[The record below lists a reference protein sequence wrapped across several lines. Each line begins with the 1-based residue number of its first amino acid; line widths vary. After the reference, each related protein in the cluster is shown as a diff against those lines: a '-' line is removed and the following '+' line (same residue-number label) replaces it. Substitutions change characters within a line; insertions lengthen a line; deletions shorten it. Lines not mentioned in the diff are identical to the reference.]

1 MKLLTTL
8 IFVRYLLIIVGLI
21 ALFINQTIGLI
32 LLAIALALSI
42 ISSIVAKT
50 IQSKSP
56 DSTI

>member
-8 IFVRYLLIIVGLI
+8 IFIRYLLIIVGLI

-32 LLAIALALSI
+32 LLSIALVLSI
-42 ISSIVAKT
+42 ISSIVAKA